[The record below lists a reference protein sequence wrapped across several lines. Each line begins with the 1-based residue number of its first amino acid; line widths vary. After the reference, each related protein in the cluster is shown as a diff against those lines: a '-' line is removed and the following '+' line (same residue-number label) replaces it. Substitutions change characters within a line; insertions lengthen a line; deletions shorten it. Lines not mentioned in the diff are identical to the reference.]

1 MEEFT
6 ERGHLTPERVPR
18 ISIEELKAL
27 MDGGADVVIVDNQPK
42 VAYEKQHIKGAISI
56 PWTMKGLATES
67 SQKLPRDKDRA
78 IITYCD
84 CGPGELD
91 SADIATRLIGMGF
104 SNVKVLADPS
114 IRGWVEAGNPVE
126 E

>member
-6 ERGHLTPERVPR
+6 ERSHLTPEGIPR
-18 ISIEELKAL
+18 ISIEELKAV
-27 MDGGADVVIVDNQPK
+27 MEAGGDVVIVDNQPR
-42 VAYEKQHIKGAISI
+42 VAFEKQHIKGAISI
-56 PWTMKGLATES
+56 PWAMKGIAPGDA
-67 SQKLPRDKDRA
+67 QKLPRDRNRM

-91 SADIATRLIGMGF
+91 SADIATRLMRMGF

-114 IRGWVEAGNPVE
+114 IRGWMETGNPVE
-126 E
+126 Q